1 MPRLVV
7 VSNRVADPRKTAAGG
22 LAVALARRAEQ
33 HRRPVVRLERQD
45 RRGGGRR
52 QAGEGELH
60 TQQAGPVK
68 LVTLDLSREDHDA
81 YYVGYSNGVL
91 WPVFH
96 YRLDLADFDAGYI
109 AGYRRVNQLF
119 ARKLA
124 PLLREDDI
132 IWVHDYHLIPL
143 AAELR
148 ALGCTQR
155 IGFFLHIPLPP
166 PLILAAIPG
175 HDWLIRALFAYDLVG
190 FQSEAD
196 HSHFCSYVQTEAH
209 AQNLGEGRW
218 RAFNRTVQAG
228 AFPIGIDVEEFTAL
242 AEAPEGREMYERM
255 RREYSR
261 RKLLVGVDRLDY
273 SKGLPQRMRAFRELL
288 KRYPETH
295 NSATLIQ
302 IASPSREDVSAY
314 TDILHELESLCGS
327 INGNFGELDWMPVR
341 YMHRTVARARLPGL
355 YRASRVALVT
365 PLRDGMN
372 LVAKEFVVAQDP
384 QDPGVLV
391 LSRFAGAAEQL
402 RGGAAGQ
409 SLRHR
414 RHGQRHPPGAADAA
428 GRAARAAPG
437 ADEDHPALRRALVV
451 RHLPGHAGQGQGRRN
466 RHALAAAVAGGSRS
480 ARVLTAGQRL
490 CRIVPVREIL
500 LQALPEHRLRSGSAR
515 WNSVIDEW
523 NLRSSGEPKIV
534 VDGPARHGQHQAR
547 CIRAAGR
554 PARDAPR

>member
-7 VSNRVADPRKTAAGG
+7 VSNRLADPRKTAAGG
-22 LAVALARRAEQ
+22 LAVALAEVLNNTGGLWFGWSGK
-33 HRRPVVRLERQD
+33 VVERSVV
-45 RRGGGRR
+45 
-52 QAGEGELH
+52 APHGEGELH
-60 TQQAGPVK
+60 TQQAGAVK
-68 LVTLDLSREDHDA
+68 LVTLDLNREDYDA
-81 YYVGYSNGVL
+81 YYLGYSNGVL

-96 YRLDLADFDAGYI
+96 YRLDLADFDTGYI

-119 ARKLA
+119 ARKLM

-132 IWVHDYHLIPL
+132 IWIHDYHLIPL

-148 ALGCTQR
+148 ALGCNQR

-175 HDWLIRALFAYDLVG
+175 HDWLIRTLFAYDLVG
-190 FQSEAD
+190 FQSQAD
-196 HSHFCSYVQTEAH
+196 HSHFCNYVESEAH
-209 AQNLGEGRW
+209 AQNLGDGRW

-228 AFPIGIDVEEFTAL
+228 AFPIGIDVEEFKAL
-242 AEAPEGREMYERM
+242 TEAPEGREMYERM

-273 SKGLPQRMRAFRELL
+273 SKGLPQRMRAFREMLQ
-288 KRYPETH
+288 KYPETH

-314 TDILHELESLCGS
+314 NDILHELESLCGS

-372 LVAKEFVVAQDP
+372 LVAKEFVASQDP
-384 QDPGVLV
+384 EDPGVLV

-402 RGGAAGQ
+402 PEALLVNPYDIEGTASAFHLALQ
-409 SLRHR
+409 MPLEER
-414 RHGQRHPPGAADAA
+414 R
-428 GRAARAAPG
+428 ARYQAMMAT
-437 ADEDHPALRRALVV
+437 LRRYDVHWWCDTFLDTLSKAKAEETGTPWL
-451 RHLPGHAGQGQGRRN
+451 
-466 RHALAAAVAGGSRS
+466 
-480 ARVLTAGQRL
+480 RL
-490 CRIVPVREIL
+490 
-500 LQALPEHRLRSGSAR
+500 
-515 WNSVIDEW
+515 
-523 NLRSSGEPKIV
+523 
-534 VDGPARHGQHQAR
+534 
-547 CIRAAGR
+547 
-554 PARDAPR
+554 

>member
-1 MPRLVV
+1 MSRLVV

-22 LAVALARRAEQ
+22 LAVALAE
-33 HRRPVVRLERQD
+33 VLNNT
-45 RRGGGRR
+45 GGLWFGWSGKIIEPSEDGT
-52 QAGEGELH
+52 AKDPTLH
-60 TQQAGPVK
+60 SHQAGPVK
-68 LVTLDLSREDHDA
+68 LVTVDLNRDDHDA
-81 YYVGYSNGVL
+81 YYLGYSNGVL

-190 FQSEAD
+190 FQSNAD

-242 AEAPEGREMYERM
+242 TNAPEGRDMYQRM

-288 KRYPETH
+288 ARNPETH
-295 NSATLIQ
+295 RSATLIQ

-314 TDILHELESLCGS
+314 GDILHELESLCGS

-384 QDPGVLV
+384 TDPGVLV
-391 LSRFAGAAEQL
+391 LSRFAGAAEQMREALLVNPYDTEATASAIHLALQMPLEERRERHEALMKTMRRFDVHWWCDTFLDTLAKAKAEETGTPWL
-402 RGGAAGQ
+402 R
-409 SLRHR
+409 L
-414 RHGQRHPPGAADAA
+414 
-428 GRAARAAPG
+428 
-437 ADEDHPALRRALVV
+437 
-451 RHLPGHAGQGQGRRN
+451 
-466 RHALAAAVAGGSRS
+466 
-480 ARVLTAGQRL
+480 
-490 CRIVPVREIL
+490 
-500 LQALPEHRLRSGSAR
+500 
-515 WNSVIDEW
+515 
-523 NLRSSGEPKIV
+523 
-534 VDGPARHGQHQAR
+534 
-547 CIRAAGR
+547 
-554 PARDAPR
+554 